1 MVSEKWQL
9 GSYTFTINPN
19 KYGEGYTYVGDNAV
33 SLDGT
38 VISMPTTIQEQY
50 NFSSTLYQGNPKL
63 ISQVSMPN
71 AVGVKLLS
79 GNYYVANNS
88 TKKIDQYNSN
98 FGLIKS
104 YNTGAGSGNN
114 LLALDIAPNGTLY
127 ALEDLVG
134 GQYLHTITST
144 TGNTSKTVTNMSNKI
159 EGIKYDNGNLW
170 MVDTSGVLFQTDMNF
185 NINMQ
190 VTLPYIDP
198 QYIGYRGMEIVGNY
212 LVVTFNNSDIN
223 GAYHIDRT
231 TGIIA
236 NAFGVPTNPKVY
248 DVTYDGQNFVFLT
261 SNNQLIYTNG
271 NTLLADIYTIESN
284 IRNNGY
290 LYMTDDMGVQKKV
303 AVANYTI
310 DRMDGYLTMYDIQ
323 LTVTKIDRG

>member
-1 MVSEKWQL
+1 
-9 GSYTFTINPN
+9 
-19 KYGEGYTYVGDNAV
+19 
-33 SLDGT
+33 
-38 VISMPTTIQEQY
+38 
-50 NFSSTLYQGNPKL
+50 
-63 ISQVSMPN
+63 
-71 AVGVKLLS
+71 
-79 GNYYVANNS
+79 
-88 TKKIDQYNSN
+88 
-98 FGLIKS
+98 
-104 YNTGAGSGNN
+104 
-114 LLALDIAPNGTLY
+114 
-127 ALEDLVG
+127 
-134 GQYLHTITST
+134 
-144 TGNTSKTVTNMSNKI
+144 
-159 EGIKYDNGNLW
+159 